1 MPGGITDRDDGVQN
15 AAGTLGQGVDPD
27 GQENPAQSFQEQSAV
42 PSKGGS
48 VLSPER
54 EPELSADDCSFH
66 AAHAGHDYPV
76 VWRLVPDAGDRPAIV
91 SGIDIFYFQFL
102 SGVTKRTFSTTLA

>member
-1 MPGGITDRDDGVQN
+1 MPGGAADRDDGVQN
-15 AAGTLGQGVDPD
+15 PAGPLGQGLDPD
-27 GQENPAQSFQEQSAV
+27 REENSAKSFQEQSSV
-42 PSKGGS
+42 PREGGS

-76 VWRLVPDAGDRPAIV
+76 VWRLVPDAGDRSAAV
-91 SGIDIFYFQFL
+91 HGINVFYFQFL
-102 SGVTKRTFSTTLA
+102 S